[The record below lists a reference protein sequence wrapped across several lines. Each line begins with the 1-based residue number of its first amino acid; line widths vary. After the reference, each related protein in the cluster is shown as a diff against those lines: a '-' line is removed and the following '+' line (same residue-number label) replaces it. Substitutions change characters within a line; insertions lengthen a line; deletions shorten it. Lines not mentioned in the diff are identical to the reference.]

1 MIKLENVSK
10 NWKNFSV
17 ENINLEIKK
26 GEYFVILGPTG
37 AGKTLLLE
45 TIAGFHY
52 PDTGRIIIDDKD
64 VSFLP
69 PEKRKVGF
77 VYQEFMLFPH
87 KTVFENIAFGLKIR
101 GEKNIKNQV
110 EGMADLVDVKNI
122 LHRHQKTLSG
132 GEKQRVSIARALI
145 IKPSILLLDEPLSAL
160 DALTQKKLRDELKKL
175 HSETGVTTIH
185 VTHDQE
191 EALIL
196 GNRIGIMDKGKI
208 VQTGTPEEIFRKPA
222 SEFVANFVGAENIF
236 TGTAE
241 TKESITEI
249 KIKNVVLYSTVR
261 KSGKVNVSVRPE
273 DIIISKE
280 RMKSS
285 ARNVLSGNII
295 EIKNKGAIIQLIVDC
310 GLPFA
315 AVITR
320 QSFLDLNI
328 NIGSSVYLYFKAGNV
343 HLF

>member
-1 MIKLENVSK
+1 MIKLEDVSK

-17 ENINLEIKK
+17 KNINLEIKN

-52 PDTGRIIIDDKD
+52 PDTGRILIDDKD

-122 LHRHQKTLSG
+122 LHRYQKTLSG
-132 GEKQRVSIARALI
+132 GEKQRVAVARALI
-145 IKPSILLLDEPLSAL
+145 IKPKLLLMDEPLSAL
-160 DALTQKKLRDELKKL
+160 DALTQKKLRDELKRI
-175 HSETGVTTIH
+175 HSETGATTIH

-191 EALIL
+191 EALVL
-196 GNRIGIMDKGKI
+196 GDMIGIMDKGKI
-208 VQTGTPEEIFRKPA
+208 VQAGTPEEIFRKPET
-222 SEFVANFVGAENIF
+222 EFVANFVGAENIF
-236 TGTAE
+236 TGAAE
-241 TKESITEI
+241 IKKDITEI
-249 KIKNVVLYSTVR
+249 KIKNVVLYSTHK
-261 KSGKVNVSVRPE
+261 KSGKVNISMRPE

-280 RMKSS
+280 KMESS
-285 ARNVLSGNII
+285 ARNVLYGKVVEI
-295 EIKNKGAIIQLIVDC
+295 EDKGAIIQLKVEC
-310 GLPFA
+310 GLPFVV
-315 AVITR
+315 VITR

-328 NIGSSVYLYFKAGNV
+328 NIGASVYLYFKAGNV